1 MTKPSTKPGVARA
14 VLSSLAVLGLGVTC
28 ACSSAASASQSSSEL
43 NVCEA
48 TTSVPMS
55 VQSSCSLAS
64 ATYEAGMAQKGTSG
78 ALTFEL
84 VSVTGGSISQGIDSW
99 TIKITD
105 ANCSPVDG
113 ATVTIKAWMPQHNH
127 GWLAATSTGEGGGV
141 YDIGNLDIFMD
152 GFWQITF
159 TATAS
164 VALDGGAATSVTD
177 STVFSF
183 CVND

>member
-1 MTKPSTKPGVARA
+1 MKEQSIAKRVFSGASA
-14 VLSSLAVLGLGVTC
+14 LGLCVAC
-28 ACSSAASASQSSSEL
+28 ACSSASNADQSSSEL

-48 TTSVPMS
+48 TTSVPMV
-55 VQSSCSLAS
+55 VQNGCNLPS

-84 VSVTGGSISQGIDSW
+84 VSATGGSISQGIDTW

-105 ANCSPVDG
+105 ASCSPVDG

-183 CVND
+183 CVDD

>member
-1 MTKPSTKPGVARA
+1 MTKRSAKPSLAKPVVSG
-14 VLSSLAVLGLGVTC
+14 LAVLGLGVAC
-28 ACSSAASASQSSSEL
+28 ACSSAATANSSSEL

-48 TTSVPMS
+48 ATSVPMA
-55 VQSSCSLAS
+55 VQSGCDLPSAS
-64 ATYEAGMAQKGTSG
+64 YEAGMAQKGASG

-84 VSVTGGSISQGIDSW
+84 VSAIGGSISQGNDSW

-105 ANCSPVDG
+105 ASCSPVDG
-113 ATVTIKAWMPQHNH
+113 ATVTIKAWMPEHNH

-141 YDIGNLDIFMD
+141 YDIGNLDLFMD
-152 GFWQITF
+152 GFWQITL

-164 VALDGGAATSVTD
+164 VAPEGGAATSVTD